1 MKRKRS
7 KAALLAWLIAMLS
20 ILAGCNLR
28 SSYVADIDDTM
39 PLKGALPLDPYWVYE
54 KAYRLGPK
62 VTELDDPMLQGLTM
76 SISANEFALGQ
87 NVVEDPDI
95 KVLRAKTYE
104 YFLTS
109 YRVTTHDVGI
119 TDEFTE
125 VYTITDAK
133 GFTVKLFKLGD
144 ASVAVEQSGV
154 LMFFKPSEAS
164 DHSTLA
170 SATSPG
176 TDSTGAASEA
186 NGVLI
191 GLRAERR
198 VTENILGQAGYRTI
212 WISLDREGSMEI
224 YEVPNILFPRNEF
237 YIMSVDRKENIEV
250 VNESVVVTR
259 LSDGATAQQSIA
271 PSKVS
276 RFSNITFIANDYFSI
291 ETRLAEGKGTGPF
304 QYYFT
309 KNLDEPNLEANTK
322 ITDIYGAEGLSI
334 MEAAAKAEISQ
345 GQSRL
350 DRFAPLDE
358 SAFILRR
365 RNGGWEFQGRL
376 NAPEKYS
383 DRYVTFPMDFPD
395 NSKLYGFDA
404 IAPRWAD
411 IKATVPNGVDAVS
424 SPEDFFLA
432 VKTEENLLIFKKDN
446 GRISAT
452 PVAVLNLHDGET
464 IIMHEWAT
472 GSNVNEWGDIVKK
485 LGKPVEELN

>member
-1 MKRKRS
+1 
-7 KAALLAWLIAMLS
+7 
-20 ILAGCNLR
+20 
-28 SSYVADIDDTM
+28 
-39 PLKGALPLDPYWVYE
+39 
-54 KAYRLGPK
+54 
-62 VTELDDPMLQGLTM
+62 MLQGLTM

-133 GFTVKLFKLGD
+133 GFTVKLFKRRCLGCRGAKRRPD
-144 ASVAVEQSGV
+144 VFQ
-154 LMFFKPSEAS
+154 
-164 DHSTLA
+164 TLR
-170 SATSPG
+170 SLGSFHLSQCNLPG

-198 VTENILGQAGYRTI
+198 LRKNILGQAEAIRTI

-345 GQSRL
+345 GQ
-350 DRFAPLDE
+350 A
-358 SAFILRR
+358 
-365 RNGGWEFQGRL
+365 GWIGL
-376 NAPEKYS
+376 P
-383 DRYVTFPMDFPD
+383 P
-395 NSKLYGFDA
+395 G
-404 IAPRWAD
+404 
-411 IKATVPNGVDAVS
+411 
-424 SPEDFFLA
+424 
-432 VKTEENLLIFKKDN
+432 
-446 GRISAT
+446 
-452 PVAVLNLHDGET
+452 
-464 IIMHEWAT
+464 
-472 GSNVNEWGDIVKK
+472 
-485 LGKPVEELN
+485 